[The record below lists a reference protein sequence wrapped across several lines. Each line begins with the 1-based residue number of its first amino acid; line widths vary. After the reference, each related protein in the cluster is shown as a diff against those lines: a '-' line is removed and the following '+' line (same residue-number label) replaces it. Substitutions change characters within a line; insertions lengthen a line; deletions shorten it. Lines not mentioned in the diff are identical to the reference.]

1 MKLEN
6 IYAVSQLVKDRSDVV
21 SKLHS
26 VRNPNTSYFNVH
38 FHGTAQPME
47 VAEAAAAGL
56 VPFFEARL
64 AELDRQLTAL
74 GVEVDSEA

>member
-21 SKLHS
+21 SKLHT
-26 VRNPNTSYFNVH
+26 VRNPDTRYFNVH
-38 FHGTAQPME
+38 FHGSGQPLE

-56 VPFFEARL
+56 VPFYEAKL